1 MKNIFKAAAIV
12 VISMYMAACSK
23 QKSAET
29 TTEAKTD
36 SSEVL
41 NVPSMS
47 ADSLEQLNTILLKA
61 LKEKDKTT
69 YLSYCFTSE
78 QEEKISQ
85 VLQDPKKQKYFQR
98 EFGFSLHEEVA
109 YFENI
114 CKYIDKTGI
123 NLDAIDYTLI
133 EAFDYNRSN
142 YSPIV
147 LKEVL
152 IPIIQEGI
160 ERDIVYV
167 AIQIDNKWY
176 FTSELS
182 L

>member
-1 MKNIFKAAAIV
+1 MKKFINALSILILTTFFLACEKKANV
-12 VISMYMAACSK
+12 ESTEK
-23 QKSAET
+23 PAET
-29 TTEAKTD
+29 TETVKI
-36 SSEVL
+36 
-41 NVPSMS
+41 VPQS
-47 ADSLEQLNTILLKA
+47 ADSLEQLHSILLQA
-61 LKEKDKTT
+61 LKTKDKNL
-69 YLSYCFTSE
+69 YISYCFSQE
-78 QEEKISQ
+78 QESKISET
-85 VLQDPKKQKYFQR
+85 LTDEKKRKYFQR
-98 EFGFSLHEEVA
+98 EFGFSIHEEVA

-114 CKYIDKTGI
+114 SKYIDKVGI
-123 NLDAIDYTLI
+123 DLTMIENNLI
-133 EAFDYNRSN
+133 ESIDYNRSS

-147 LKEVL
+147 LKEVI